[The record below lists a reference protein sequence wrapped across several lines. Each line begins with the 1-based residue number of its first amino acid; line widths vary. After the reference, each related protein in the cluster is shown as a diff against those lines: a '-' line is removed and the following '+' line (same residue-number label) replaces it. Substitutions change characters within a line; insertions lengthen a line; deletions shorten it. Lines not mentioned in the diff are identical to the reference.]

1 MKSQILISVVLTA
14 LFGISTAF
22 AVPNWMRVLR
32 GITAPS
38 DTADDTLTT
47 VNHPPTVTLHPRAF
61 RSTLPVEADSSD
73 ARRSPKVPT
82 TRDNGINSWGGF
94 TRREEES
101 SNTNTDTR
109 ESKNSTNHGDGKY
122 QTIYRRG
129 VAGNPGA
136 IIGIVLGCL
145 AFVGIMVWFGVCYY
159 NGTLVD

>member
-22 AVPNWMRVLR
+22 AVPNWMRVPR
-32 GITAPS
+32 GITALFDAVGGTPTTIS
-38 DTADDTLTT
+38 HPTT
-47 VNHPPTVTLHPRAF
+47 VIVHPHAV

-82 TRDNGINSWGGF
+82 TKDNGINSWGGF

-109 ESKNSTNHGDGKY
+109 ESKNPTNHGDGKY

-159 NGTLVD
+159 NGPVVG